1 MVDDVRWVK
10 KDAGPLAYTTR
21 PIVGNYT
28 NEEENR

>member
-1 MVDDVRWVK
+1 MVGRPMVKK